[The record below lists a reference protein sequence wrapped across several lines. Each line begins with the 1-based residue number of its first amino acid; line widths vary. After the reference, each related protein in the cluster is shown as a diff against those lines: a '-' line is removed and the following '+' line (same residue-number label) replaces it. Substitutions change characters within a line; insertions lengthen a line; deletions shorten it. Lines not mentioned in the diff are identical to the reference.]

1 MKTDFSTISNLDFNK
16 VWARDNYVNCNKTDN
31 EKSAS
36 KPYPILN
43 EKFKVSPET
52 FAAGFN
58 QKIPEAIPVEFDNI
72 YVGFFLIR
80 YFSFSKKHTLA
91 KTDLETL
98 LKILCQVGSILALI
112 PKNR

>member
-1 MKTDFSTISNLDFNK
+1 MNDSIVSAGVTDMNTDFSTISNLDFNK
-16 VWARDNYVNCNKTDN
+16 VWARDNYVNCNKTEN

-58 QKIPEAIPVEFDNI
+58 QKIPEAIPVEFDNFD
-72 YVGFFLIR
+72 VDLFLIL
-80 YFSFSKKHTLA
+80 FLF
-91 KTDLETL
+91 DF
-98 LKILCQVGSILALI
+98 
-112 PKNR
+112 

>member
-1 MKTDFSTISNLDFNK
+1 MNDSIASAGVTDMNTDFSTISNLDFNK
-16 VWARDNYVNCNKTDN
+16 VWARDNYVNCNKTGN

-58 QKIPEAIPVEFDNI
+58 QKIPEAIPVEFDNSD
-72 YVGFFLIR
+72 VDLFFNFVPFQFLRDILIQ
-80 YFSFSKKHTLA
+80 K
-91 KTDLETL
+91 
-98 LKILCQVGSILALI
+98 
-112 PKNR
+112 